1 MSAVARNRPILVAE
15 DSDEDFYALT
25 RAFSRL
31 APDAE
36 IVRAVDGDEA
46 LEHLK
51 GETMFGLLVL
61 DLNLPGTDGREVL
74 EEIKGADSDD
84 GWSLP
89 VIILSSSSSAE
100 DVTRS
105 YRDGANAY
113 VRKALDPADYEQSI
127 EALKSFWMDSV
138 ILPADYAD

>member
-1 MSAVARNRPILVAE
+1 MTSARARPILVAE

-25 RAFSRL
+25 RAFSKL

-46 LEHLK
+46 LDLLA
-51 GETMFGLLVL
+51 GDQVFGLLVL

-74 EEIKGADSDD
+74 AHVKIDNDDS
-84 GWSLP
+84 WTLP
-89 VIILSSSSSAE
+89 VIILSSSTAEE

-113 VRKALDPADYEQSI
+113 VRKALDPENYVQSI

-138 ILPADYAD
+138 VLPADFVD

>member
-1 MSAVARNRPILVAE
+1 MTGSTTRPILVAE

-25 RAFSRL
+25 RAFSKL

-46 LEHLK
+46 LDLLA
-51 GETMFGLLVL
+51 GDQVFGLLVL

-74 EEIKGADSDD
+74 AHVKIDNDDS
-84 GWSLP
+84 WTLP
-89 VIILSSSSSAE
+89 VIILSSSTAEE

-113 VRKALDPADYEQSI
+113 VRKALDPENYVQSI

-138 ILPADYAD
+138 VLPADFVD

>member
-1 MSAVARNRPILVAE
+1 MTARVARPILVAE

-31 APDAE
+31 APEAE
-36 IVRAVDGDEA
+36 IVRAIDGDEA
-46 LEHLK
+46 IALLAEDRV
-51 GETMFGLLVL
+51 FGLLVL

-74 EEIKGADSDD
+74 EHVKGED
-84 GWSLP
+84 GDARTLP
-89 VIILSSSSSAE
+89 VIILSSSSAQE

-113 VRKALDPADYEQSI
+113 VRKALDPEEYVHSI
-127 EALKSFWMDSV
+127 EALKSFWMDAV
-138 ILPADYAD
+138 ILPADYVD

>member
-1 MSAVARNRPILVAE
+1 MMSPATARPILVAE

-25 RAFSRL
+25 RAFGRL
-31 APDAE
+31 APDAT
-36 IVRAVDGDEA
+36 IVRAADGDEA
-46 LEHLK
+46 LELLA
-51 GETMFGLLVL
+51 GDTVFGLLVL

-74 EEIKGADSDD
+74 EHVKIGNDDS
-84 GWSLP
+84 WSLP
-89 VIILSSSSSAE
+89 VIILSSSASEE

-113 VRKALDPADYEQSI
+113 VRKALDPEDYVHSI

-138 ILPADYAD
+138 VLPADYVD

>member
-1 MSAVARNRPILVAE
+1 M
-15 DSDEDFYALT
+15 
-25 RAFSRL
+25 
-31 APDAE
+31 
-36 IVRAVDGDEA
+36 VRAVDGDEA
-46 LEHLK
+46 LELLK
-51 GETMFGLLVL
+51 ADDTMYGLLVL

-74 EEIKGADSDD
+74 EEIKGDEGGE

-89 VIILSSSSSAE
+89 VIILSSSAAAE

-113 VRKALDPADYEQSI
+113 VRKALDPGDYEQSI

-138 ILPADYAD
+138 VLPADYAD